1 MGGVKNAIRQRMTS
15 PYVSVSDNFVLDFS
29 VSKAVATSAP
39 KNATL
44 EGTLL
49 YKFPTTVVEESFEAT
64 WDSDEQHYDVVSTS
78 ISATISDSEKIKVT
92 YDDEVYMLYND
103 SSESHLE
110 VDEDSTTTYEFDF
123 SIADTN
129 DIYVTWYD
137 ADTTQDSVVSGIA
150 TLKTED
156 GTLGT
161 SIFAAALE
169 DDDGN
174 TAFISSETNFIADVS
189 GSQTLSPGSLAI
201 IGILEAE
208 ENGDGVGRVVKDS
221 IRGTIRETIMATIN
235 DVTYTFNRT
244 LAIANF
250 QLTYDPTR
258 PDDYYPK
265 IVYHSPSGDKLT
277 VSINYGNMRNYTF
290 ELTE

>member
-92 YDDEVYMLYND
+92 YDGEVYTLYND

-169 DDDGN
+169 DDHGN
-174 TAFISSETNFIADVS
+174 TAFISSETKFIVDVP
-189 GSQTLSPGSLAI
+189 GSQTTAGSSAI
-201 IGILEAE
+201 IGILEIE
-208 ENGDGVGRVVKDS
+208 EDGDNVPRVINDS
-221 IRGTIRETIMATIN
+221 VRGAIRETIMATIKG
-235 DVTYTFNRT
+235 VTYTFNRT